1 MPVEPQDRR
10 RALLELLSQ
19 SQEPI
24 TGTALAARFGV
35 TRAVIVQD
43 IALLRAGGASILA
56 TPQGYIYSAA
66 PRSRGAYTTKV
77 AVRHG
82 ATVADIEAELNAMVD
97 AGAFV
102 RDVIVEHPLYGE
114 LRGLLML
121 GSRRDVAEF
130 CARMAAAE
138 AEPLLTLTGGVHLH
152 TLEAGSEEV
161 FAQVR
166 RSLAALGMLVQGDD
180 R

>member
-1 MPVEPQDRR
+1 MEPQDRR
-10 RALLELLSQ
+10 RALLELLAQ
-19 SQEPI
+19 SREPV
-24 TGTALAARFGV
+24 TGAALADRFGV

-43 IALLRAGGASILA
+43 IALLRAGGAAILA
-56 TPQGYIYSAA
+56 TPRGYVHGAA
-66 PRSRGAYTTKV
+66 PRSRGEYTTQV

-82 ATVADIEAELNAMVD
+82 PSLADIQAELNAMVD
-97 AGAFV
+97 AGAFI

-130 CARMAAAE
+130 CARMEAE
-138 AEPLLTLTGGVHLH
+138 GAEPLLTLTGGVHLH

-166 RSLAALGMLVQGDD
+166 RSLAALGMLVEDD
-180 R
+180 SR

>member
-1 MPVEPQDRR
+1 MEPQDRR
-10 RALLELLSQ
+10 QALLELLVESR
-19 SQEPI
+19 EPV

-43 IALLRAGGASILA
+43 IAILRAAGESILA
-56 TPQGYIYSAA
+56 TPQGYVYGAA
-66 PRSRGAYTTKV
+66 PRSRGAYTTQV

-82 ATVADIEAELNAMVD
+82 PTVADIEAELNAMVD

-130 CARMAAAE
+130 CSRMAAAG

-152 TLEAGSEEV
+152 TLEADSEEV
-161 FAQVR
+161 FVQVR
-166 RSLAALGMLVQGDD
+166 RSLSVLGMLVEGNG